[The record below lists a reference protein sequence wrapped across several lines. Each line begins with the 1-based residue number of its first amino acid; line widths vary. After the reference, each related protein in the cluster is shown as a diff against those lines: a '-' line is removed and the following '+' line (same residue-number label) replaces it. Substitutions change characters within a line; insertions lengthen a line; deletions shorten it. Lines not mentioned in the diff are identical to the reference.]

1 MRHWVNVPPARLQ
14 SLIVAVL
21 GSDLLCVHN
30 HLQVIRYRNRKHVGT
45 IQIHLLARL
54 LTFSHRFRALEII
67 SMSREDETSQSRSFG
82 DSLSILRTAP
92 QNHTI
97 INITPCH
104 AQTRERRPTKLFLQ
118 HNQHMLHH
126 SQELTY
132 PGPSLITGWRVKR
145 WYVTTPSTK
154 VVSQTTKLKNEKA
167 CAALHCPQ

>member
-104 AQTRERRPTKLFLQ
+104 AQTRERRPTKLF
-118 HNQHMLHH
+118 
-126 SQELTY
+126 